1 MQSGEVFVVK
11 EYLALETDVNSAHI
25 SMKAVF
31 RTLGVWI
38 TQSFGDGKNVIC
50 ITNPKQLCFSTENWH
65 GQSTRVLLGERPNR
79 NYLKRSY
86 MQLVS
91 KS

>member
-1 MQSGEVFVVK
+1 MVK
-11 EYLALETDVNSAHI
+11 ENLALETDLTLAHI

-31 RTLGVWI
+31 RTLVVWI
-38 TQSFGDGKNVIC
+38 TQSFGDGKNVLC
-50 ITNPKQLCFSTENWH
+50 VTNPKQLCFSTENWC

-79 NYLKRSY
+79 NCLKRSY

-91 KS
+91 RS